1 MPVRRSRSRTVTIGN
16 EVVRRLDSIHALLV
30 DHTEIKFTPTEYR
43 LITRLLEGDPVSDK
57 ELVTAIFNSRIED
70 DMWARAALDRHLDN
84 VRLKLKRHRL
94 KLYVHRISGFGY
106 VLIPTSSQR

>member
-1 MPVRRSRSRTVTIGN
+1 MKLS
-16 EVVRRLDSIHALLV
+16 ALLV